1 MLYFLI
7 GLCLVPFITVICLR
21 NRWNKSDTEETQN
34 QVDANHTANQGSMNH
49 VKTNHLK
56 GLPIAEG
63 AACNIRTYQNH
74 IVFVSGMT
82 HIRLERKK
90 ITDMRVKTET
100 ELQKQYVS
108 SAGGALGGALLFGAL
123 GAMVGGRTKQKTISE
138 TTYYMIISY
147 NNSDGEPAFLYF
159 QITDTLSAANK
170 VVDEFYELNKNSVTH
185 IDL

>member
-1 MLYFLI
+1 MLYF
-7 GLCLVPFITVICLR
+7 VIPIAIIWALFMWVLR
-21 NRWNKSDTEETQN
+21 LNDRYSKSENEEEPKTQS
-34 QVDANHTANQGSMNH
+34 QGSMNH

-147 NNSDGEPAFLYF
+147 NKSDDEPAFLYF

-170 VVDEFYELNKNSVTH
+170 VVDEFHELNKNSVTH